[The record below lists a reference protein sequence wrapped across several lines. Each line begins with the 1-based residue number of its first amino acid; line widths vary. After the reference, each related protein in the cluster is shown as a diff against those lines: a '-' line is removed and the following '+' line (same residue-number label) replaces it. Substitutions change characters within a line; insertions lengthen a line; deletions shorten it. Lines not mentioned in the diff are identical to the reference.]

1 MERRRNAEQPRDPA
15 GQKRAIGRAADH
27 ADFMYRSGQLSHD
40 EIQKFRKLAIAQSLD
55 SAVEPHETEMM
66 LRSGLHDY
74 LQGEAGHD
82 EGVDPDESEQ
92 ARRHVGLK
100 VLSNFIS
107 DPGVRHL
114 ITSDEL
120 DHLKRHGV
128 DLGKYDDDQIHERLD
143 DLYARS
149 AKPDGPLFD
158 KDIATEDV
166 LDHLAAGRYGS
177 RARERDQPKP
187 QPRQADSAA
196 FRSQRNAREEA
207 GL

>member
-100 VLSNFIS
+100 VLSNFIN
-107 DPGVRHL
+107 DPCLRHL
-114 ITSDEL
+114 LTSNYF
-120 DHLKRHGV
+120 DHLNRNV
-128 DLGKYDDDQIHERLD
+128 LSLGKSVVYQLPQHLYE
-143 DLYARS
+143 LYALS
-149 AKPDGPLFD
+149 P
-158 KDIATEDV
+158 
-166 LDHLAAGRYGS
+166 
-177 RARERDQPKP
+177 
-187 QPRQADSAA
+187 
-196 FRSQRNAREEA
+196 N
-207 GL
+207 